1 FAAATGFDVAS
12 GWGTIDASR
21 FVPELVAAIY
31 GHNGP
36 DSLQRQA
43 ADALARLQHSIA
55 LTANGDSTYLLAA
68 GFLPQHPV
76 ELDIDGNHVATI
88 TANTLGSV
96 SYAVDPA
103 LLKLPRGA
111 HTLTLKSMLLTAT
124 ANFQKG

>member
-1 FAAATGFDVAS
+1 MPELG
-12 GWGTIDASR
+12 GASR
-21 FVPELVAAIY
+21 

-36 DSLQRQA
+36 DSLRRRSS
-43 ADALARLQHSIA
+43 DALAWLQHSIA
-55 LTANGDSTYLLAA
+55 LTTNGGSTYLLAA

-76 ELDIDGNHVATI
+76 ELDVDGKHVTTL

-124 ANFQKG
+124 ANFPTA